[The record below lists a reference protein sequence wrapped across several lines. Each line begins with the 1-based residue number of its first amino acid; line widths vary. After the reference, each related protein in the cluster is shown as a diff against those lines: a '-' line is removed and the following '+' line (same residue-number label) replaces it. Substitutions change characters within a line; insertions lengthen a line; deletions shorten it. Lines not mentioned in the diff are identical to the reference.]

1 VTFTLVKGAGEVVV
15 QPGQSGAD
23 GVEILSGLE
32 AGDILQTP
40 ESTP

>member
-1 VTFTLVKGAGEVVV
+1 MVKGAGEVVV
-15 QPGQSGAD
+15 QPGQTGAD

-32 AGDILQTP
+32 AGDILQPP

>member
-1 VTFTLVKGAGEVVV
+1 VTFTVVKGAGEVVV
-15 QPGQSGAD
+15 QPGQAGAD

-40 ESTP
+40 EPAP